1 MTGNEIRQRF
11 LDFFAARGHR
21 VVRSSSLVPAN
32 DPTLLFANAGMNQ
45 FKEVF
50 QGEEKRDYLRAASS
64 QKCVRAGGKHND
76 LENVGYT
83 RRHHTFFEMLGN
95 FSFGDYF
102 KEEAIAFAWDLI
114 TREFGLDPTK
124 LYITVFREDDE
135 AEELWQSVAGVPK
148 DRIFRLDEK
157 DNFWQMGETGPCGP
171 CSEIHYDL
179 GPEAA
184 EPGRAH
190 EQFPLDGGGR
200 FVEIWNLVFMQF
212 NKDISGVMTPLPR
225 PSIDTGMGL
234 ERLAAVLQGKL
245 SNYETD
251 LLLPIIERA
260 AEMFGVAYGDDAKV
274 DTALR
279 INADHV
285 RSTVFL
291 IHDGIIPANE
301 GRGYVL
307 RKIMRRAMRN
317 ARLIGREQPY
327 LHELAGFV
335 AELMRPGYPELM
347 ESVPRVARV
356 VRDEEHRYA
365 TTFLVAEKMFQDE
378 AGRLA
383 SNRLPGDVSFRL
395 YDTFGLALDEQEE
408 MARERGLVIDLEGF
422 EHEMR
427 QQRERARASW
437 KGAAKGAVSPIYQ
450 DLLTQH
456 GRTRFL
462 GYDDLQASG
471 QVLAILQDEVK
482 VEEAKAGGT
491 YQIVLDQTPFY
502 AETGGQVGDRGTLKK
517 SAGEIAGV
525 VQTAYPA
532 IPGLTVHRVAV
543 EAPIRVG
550 DALTGLVDEAERL
563 STMRNHTGT
572 HLLHAALRQVLG
584 SHVKQAGSVVE
595 PPRLRFDFTHF
606 TAVDPA
612 ELAEIERIVNH
623 EIRANAPVTTHVMP
637 IEQAIA
643 TGAMALFGEK
653 YGDQVRVVSLSD
665 FSKELCGGT
674 HVNRAGDIGVLK
686 IVSESSISAGVRRIE
701 AVTGEAAL
709 ERFQKT
715 SGALSRIAQAVRGSE
730 SDLME
735 QVERILAE
743 NRALERQNEML
754 KGKLADSAA
763 GDLEQQAQ
771 TVNGVRVV
779 VSRVE
784 HMDRGQM
791 RSLADTLRNKLK
803 PAVVVLAAIEN
814 EAVTIIAAVTK
825 DLTSQVHAGKLA
837 GAVAQAVGGK
847 GGGRPDLAE
856 GGGKHAGA
864 LDAALQSSPRHHRP
878 EPRAMIYDAVIVGAG
893 PTGLACGIELKKL
906 GLTALIIDKGCV
918 VNSIYHYPT
927 NLVFFTTPELLEIG
941 GIPMTSL
948 NEKPNRIEA
957 LKYYRR
963 VADYFQL
970 TIHQYERV
978 DSIQGTD
985 MAFEVHAT
993 DRHGAAQTYSARK
1006 VVLAIGYYDVANR
1019 LGVPGEKLPKVLHY
1033 YKEPHPYYNQDVVVV
1048 GAKNSAAIA
1057 ALELFWTGAR
1067 VSLVHRGDHISS
1079 KVKYWIK
1086 PNIENRIK
1094 SGEVKGYFQSQIIE
1108 ILPQSVRLAT
1118 PDGEK
1123 EIPNDTV
1130 FALIGYRPDLAFL
1143 EQTGIVLDP
1152 KTLRPKTHEQTLES
1166 ARSGVYL
1173 AGVIVAGMHT
1183 NEIFIENGRFHG
1195 RQIAVDVAAKL
1206 DRA

>member
-1 MTGNEIRQRF
+1 VTGNEIRQRF

-50 QGEEKRDYLRAASS
+50 QGEEKRDYARAATS

-102 KEEAIAFAWDLI
+102 KAEAIEFAWDLL
-114 TREFGLDPTK
+114 TREFGLDKDK

-135 AEELWQSVAGVPK
+135 AEELWQKVAGVPK
-148 DRIFRLDEK
+148 SRIFRLDEK

-179 GPEAA
+179 GPETA
-184 EPGRAH
+184 EPGREH
-190 EQFPLDGGGR
+190 EEFPLDGGGR

-212 NKDISGVMTPLPR
+212 NKDISGAMTPLPR

-260 AEMFGVAYGDDAKV
+260 AAMFGVTYGENAKV

-285 RSTVFL
+285 RATTFL
-291 IHDGIIPANE
+291 IHDGVNPANE

-327 LHELAGFV
+327 LHELTGFV

-365 TTFLVAEKMFQDE
+365 TTFLVAEKMFHE
-378 AGRLA
+378 EVSGLHGAK
-383 SNRLPGDVSFRL
+383 LPGAVSFRL

-408 MARERGLVIDLEGF
+408 MARERGLQIDLEGF
-422 EHEMR
+422 EQEMR

-437 KGAAKGAVSPIYQ
+437 KGAGKGAVSPVYQ
-450 DLLTQH
+450 ELLTAH

-462 GYDDLQASG
+462 GYDHLQAKG
-471 QVLAILQDEVK
+471 RVLAILKDEQS
-482 VEEAKAGGT
+482 EETAASGQ

-502 AETGGQVGDRGTLKK
+502 AETGGQIGDRGTLWNA
-517 SAGEIAGV
+517 AGEV
-525 VQTAYPA
+525 VGSVETAYPA
-532 IPGLTVHRVAV
+532 VPGLTVHRVQVQGA
-543 EAPIRVG
+543 IRVG
-550 DALTGLVDEAERL
+550 DQLTCEVAERDRL

-584 SHVKQAGSVVE
+584 IHVKQAGSVVE
-595 PPRLRFDFTHF
+595 PPRLRFDFAHF

-612 ELAEIERIVNH
+612 ELEEVERIVN
-623 EIRANAPVTTHVMP
+623 EQIRLNTPVSTEVLP

-653 YGDQVRVVSLSD
+653 YGDQVRVVSLPG

-674 HVNRAGDIGVLK
+674 HVQRAGDIGVFK

-701 AVTGEAAL
+701 AITGEAAV

-715 SGALSRIAQAVRGSE
+715 SGELTKIAQAIRVSE
-730 SDLME
+730 TDLIE
-735 QVERILAE
+735 QVERMLAE
-743 NRALERQNEML
+743 NRQLERQNEAL
-754 KGKLADSAA
+754 KTRLAEAA
-763 GDLEQQAQ
+763 SGEMEQKSR
-771 TVNGVRVV
+771 TINGVRVV

-784 HMDRGQM
+784 QMDRGQM
-791 RSLADTLRNKLK
+791 RSLADALRNKLK
-803 PAVVVLAAIEN
+803 PAVVVL
-814 EAVTIIAAVTK
+814 VSVDGDGVSIISAVTK
-825 DLTSQVHAGKLA
+825 DLTSKLHAGKLT
-837 GAVAQAVGGK
+837 GAIAQAVGGK

-856 GGGKHAGA
+856 GGGKDASG
-864 LDAALQSSPRHHRP
+864 LDSALQIANEAIEQS
-878 EPRAMIYDAVIVGAG
+878 
-893 PTGLACGIELKKL
+893 LA
-906 GLTALIIDKGCV
+906 
-918 VNSIYHYPT
+918 
-927 NLVFFTTPELLEIG
+927 
-941 GIPMTSL
+941 
-948 NEKPNRIEA
+948 
-957 LKYYRR
+957 
-963 VADYFQL
+963 
-970 TIHQYERV
+970 
-978 DSIQGTD
+978 
-985 MAFEVHAT
+985 
-993 DRHGAAQTYSARK
+993 
-1006 VVLAIGYYDVANR
+1006 
-1019 LGVPGEKLPKVLHY
+1019 
-1033 YKEPHPYYNQDVVVV
+1033 
-1048 GAKNSAAIA
+1048 
-1057 ALELFWTGAR
+1057 
-1067 VSLVHRGDHISS
+1067 
-1079 KVKYWIK
+1079 
-1086 PNIENRIK
+1086 
-1094 SGEVKGYFQSQIIE
+1094 
-1108 ILPQSVRLAT
+1108 
-1118 PDGEK
+1118 
-1123 EIPNDTV
+1123 
-1130 FALIGYRPDLAFL
+1130 
-1143 EQTGIVLDP
+1143 
-1152 KTLRPKTHEQTLES
+1152 
-1166 ARSGVYL
+1166 
-1173 AGVIVAGMHT
+1173 
-1183 NEIFIENGRFHG
+1183 
-1195 RQIAVDVAAKL
+1195 
-1206 DRA
+1206 